1 MEKSNKIEEIVK
13 SVVAA
18 GDVTTVIGEPFVTPG
33 GATVI
38 PVGTSVTA
46 VLTGSGEYGEVGLF
60 SGNKT
65 YPKTGGGGGISSVK
79 PYGFIVERGK
89 KIEFVSCPNGFGE
102 KLLCEVL
109 NFLKDEKQ

>member
-1 MEKSNKIEEIVK
+1 MEKSNQTEEIVK
-13 SVVAA
+13 SVIAA
-18 GDVTTVIGEPFVTPG
+18 SDVTTVIGEPFTTPG

-89 KIEFVSCPNGFGE
+89 KIEFVSCPVGTGE
-102 KLLCEVL
+102 KLLSEVL
-109 NFLKDEKQ
+109 NFLKDEKR